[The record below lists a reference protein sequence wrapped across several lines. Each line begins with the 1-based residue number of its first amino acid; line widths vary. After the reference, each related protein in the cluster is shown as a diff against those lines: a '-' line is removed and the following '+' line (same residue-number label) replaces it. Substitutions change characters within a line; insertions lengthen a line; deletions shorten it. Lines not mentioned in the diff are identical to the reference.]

1 MSLRSFSFNN
11 LNLRGPLS
19 DIYRLHAT
27 EDSVL
32 GESFLKGNLNNFPSD
47 QTAEIRE
54 TMEERD
60 GGKNAGNMRL
70 MTSLRTNRFN

>member
-1 MSLRSFSFNN
+1 MVLVIESSILFYSISLRSFSFNN
-11 LNLRGPLS
+11 LNLRGPLR

-32 GESFLKGNLNNFPSD
+32 GESFPKGDLNNFPGD
-47 QTAEIRE
+47 RPAEIRE

-60 GGKNAGNMRL
+60 G
-70 MTSLRTNRFN
+70 F